1 MTDMRRSAF
10 DQGITEPRY
19 DIRHQWAGNGRGKVT
34 AVVQSAD
41 GKSHLPVAE
50 LAYRSTGGRS
60 QIAVRKL
67 DVHPDHLGRGLEDR
81 LRERLEQ
88 EYYEAE
94 VLG

>member
-1 MTDMRRSAF
+1 MGSMRRSAF

-34 AVVQSAD
+34 AAVINPD

-50 LAYRSTGGRS
+50 LSYRTAAGRS
-60 QIAVRKL
+60 SVDIRKV

-81 LRERLEQ
+81 LRERLAA
-88 EYYEAE
+88 EYLDM
-94 VLG
+94 VTG

>member
-1 MTDMRRSAF
+1 MRRSAF

-50 LAYRSTGGRS
+50 LSYRTAKDRGEV
-60 QIAVRKL
+60 AVRKV
-67 DVHPDHLGRGLEDR
+67 DVHPDHVGRGLEDR
-81 LRERLEQ
+81 LRQRLFD
-88 EYYEAE
+88 EYYQAE